1 MANILHASSR
11 GPRIEPWV
19 AAAALLLFPVVMS
32 QVGRDWAWS
41 VALIAAAVIGAV
53 LAAVELA
60 TRRAGDAAYRAG
72 VTIALAASLLQT
84 WISMVAGDPDITVG
98 TFVLVLMAGV
108 CAFAVRARA
117 KGLAR
122 AMLGLA
128 AVQAILTA
136 LAATDPS
143 AAGDPKGIAGVVLV
157 GGYFAVL
164 WLVAAALFQRS
175 VRAEPGASAG

>member
-1 MANILHASSR
+1 MLPTA
-11 GPRIEPWV
+11 
-19 AAAALLLFPVVMS
+19 
-32 QVGRDWAWS
+32 
-41 VALIAAAVIGAV
+41 
-53 LAAVELA
+53 
-60 TRRAGDAAYRAG
+60 
-72 VTIALAASLLQT
+72 
-84 WISMVAGDPDITVG
+84 
-98 TFVLVLMAGV
+98 
-108 CAFAVRARA
+108 RARTA